1 MLTHNGNQALKTA
14 NTKTLIKAISKN
26 NYPKS
31 LKTSQSSHFCG
42 NPLRN
47 NGPLKI
53 FESCVLFVMFFLKK
67 VKEKVVS
74 FVLVKNMGKEF
85 SNIKNWNNTDHP
97 SQNYRL
103 SDLLFHF
110 TDSYVCHPN

>member
-1 MLTHNGNQALKTA
+1 
-14 NTKTLIKAISKN
+14 
-26 NYPKS
+26 
-31 LKTSQSSHFCG
+31 
-42 NPLRN
+42 
-47 NGPLKI
+47 
-53 FESCVLFVMFFLKK
+53 MFFLKK

-85 SNIKNWNNTDHP
+85 SNIKNCNNTDHP